1 MENVNYSI
9 FSSPYFFFFFLV
21 QSPKIWKIVCRL
33 FKSKITRWSSNF
45 PSGCVSKGNEI
56 NILKR
61 YLHPMFTAT
70 LITIVKT
77 QRQRKHSSA
86 LTMTTAEPYIPYVES
101 RKTSYKWTY
110 LQNRKR
116 LTDLENEFMVSR
128 GERTG
133 GRDSEFGMDLYTLL
147 YLKWITNKDLLHSIG
162 NSACC

>member
-9 FSSPYFFFFFLV
+9 FSSPYFFFFFFFLV

-110 LQNRKR
+110 LQNKKR
-116 LTDLENEFMVSR
+116 LTDLENLWLS
-128 GERTG
+128 G
-133 GRDSEFGMDLYTLL
+133 GIVREFGMLMYALL